1 MDKNKELNVRTTLMQ
16 SKEWREVISK
26 LKELKVDN
34 QTKNYVIV
42 YKKENQRKDWDFKF
56 NKVEYVEETKNF
68 IFTSFKVNQDCS
80 LSDEITSREVLLDI
94 EIIELKI
101 IDKPVLEETNILDY
115 CLF

>member
-26 LKELKVDN
+26 LKELEIDN
-34 QTKNYVIV
+34 QSKDYVIV
-42 YKKENQRKDWDFKF
+42 YEKENQKRDTKFKF
-56 NKVEYVEETKNF
+56 NKIEYIKETLSF
-68 IFTSFKVNQDCS
+68 IFTSFRVNPDCS

-101 IDKPVLEETNILDY
+101 IDKPVVEETNILDY